1 MENKELKKE
10 SERLELKKSVSEL
23 KEGIIS
29 IVSILNKHR
38 QGELYFGIKNNGELV
53 GQIVSEKTL
62 REISKAISDFIEP
75 KIFPIVEHVKIEN
88 KDIVHVKFN
97 GDNIPYYAYG
107 RAYIRVC
114 DENKQMSARE
124 IERIILEK
132 NKDALRWD
140 NKESDKQIKD
150 INIGALKEFIKKAN
164 EAKRINF
171 KFSDPRTSLNK
182 LGLIKGD
189 KLTRAAEALF
199 CDKNSIEVQAA
210 VFAGTDKVTFLD
222 IRKFNGNIFSLIE
235 QSENYL
241 KEHMNWRAKMEDLE
255 RVEIPEVPLRA
266 LTEAIVNSLCHRDF
280 ANPKGNEIAVF
291 KDRIEIY
298 NPGNFP
304 EGLTPE
310 DFIKKEERSI
320 LRNPLIA
327 ETLYLSRTI
336 EKWGSGI
343 KRIYNECK
351 EAGVKVEFKMIKSG
365 FLVVFYR
372 REEIE
377 GEKAGEEGRLVE
389 GLVEGLVE
397 SQKKI
402 LKLVKENSH
411 ISKAELSA
419 KIGISTTAIDKNIEK
434 LKQKGLIKRIGPDK
448 GGYWEIQKEDG

>member
-1 MENKELKKE
+1 MKE
-10 SERLELKKSVSEL
+10 SETLELKKSISEL
-23 KEGIIS
+23 KEAIIS

-38 QGELYFGIKNNGELV
+38 EGELYFGIKNNGEIV
-53 GQIVSEKTL
+53 GQTVSEKTL
-62 REISKAISDFIEP
+62 REISKSISDFIEP
-75 KIFPIVEHVKIEN
+75 KIFPIGQHLNMEN
-88 KDIVHVKFN
+88 KDIIHVKFK

-107 RAYIRVC
+107 RAYVRVC
-114 DENKQMSARE
+114 DENKQMIAKE

-132 NKDALRWD
+132 NKDVLRWD
-140 NKESDKQIKD
+140 NKESEKEIKD
-150 INIGALKEFIKKAN
+150 LNTGTMKEFIKKAN

-171 KFSDPRTSLNK
+171 KFSDAKTSLNK
-182 LGLIKGD
+182 LGLINKD
-189 KLTRAAEALF
+189 KLTRAAEVLF
-199 CDKNSIEVQAA
+199 CDKNSMEVQAA

-222 IRKFNGNIFSLIE
+222 IKKFSGNIFNLIE

-241 KEHMNWRAKMEDLE
+241 KEHMDWRAKMEDLE

-280 ANPKGNEIAVF
+280 SNPKGNEIAIF

-351 EAGVKVEFKMIKSG
+351 VAGVKVEFKMIKSG

-372 REEIE
+372 REKDKVKVIGKE
-377 GEKAGEEGRLVE
+377 GLEKRLVE

-397 SQKKI
+397 NQKKMLEI
-402 LKLVKENSH
+402 IKHNPS
-411 ISKAELSA
+411 ISKDSLATQ
-419 KIGISTTAIDKNIEK
+419 IGISTTAIDKNITR
-434 LKQKGLIKRIGPDK
+434 LKKKGLLKRVGPDK
-448 GGYWEIQKEDG
+448 GGHWEVV